1 MSSSLIG
8 LKQGQQLTMPMA
20 RDEESPD
27 LLSGKELKAI
37 DIRSHWKD
45 LLPIIYS
52 NENVQNIMEKS
63 YQDFQEGFKLKDFKH
78 RYALKGAW
86 SFQDIHQGI
95 YPYTLTT
102 TDWIWEFEEKEWYA
116 QANETDKEAKISI
129 INALEKC
136 TKIKGNIDILVT
148 NSPGPPPGLMMEL
161 SESQIKKG
169 VEANL
174 MSIIWL
180 CKKVLPKM
188 KKRRYGRIINLS
200 STVAKEVEQGMG
212 LSSFT
217 RAGALAFCKTIA
229 HENAQYGITVNS
241 ILTGGV
247 LSDRTKDLLTKEAER
262 SGISLEDMYANA
274 SQRIPAGYISTPE
287 EFAQMVLFLCS
298 ERASYVTGIS
308 IPLDGGF
315 MASI

>member
-1 MSSSLIG
+1 MSGPLIG
-8 LKQGQQLTMPMA
+8 IKQGQQLTMAMTG
-20 RDEESPD
+20 DKESLE
-27 LLSGKELKAI
+27 LLSGYELKAI

-136 TKIKGNIDILVT
+136 TEIKGNLDILHGLDQA
-148 NSPGPPPGLMMEL
+148 NQHLMQKYSPRPNQPETWRPQNA
-161 SESQIKKG
+161 SHWAVKW
-169 VEANL
+169 V
-174 MSIIWL
+174 
-180 CKKVLPKM
+180 KVLAEVH
-188 KKRRYGRIINLS
+188 YTSLSNDWRIIASNNHA
-200 STVAKEVEQGMG
+200 VA
-212 LSSFT
+212 
-217 RAGALAFCKTIA
+217 AGF
-229 HENAQYGITVNS
+229 
-241 ILTGGV
+241 
-247 LSDRTKDLLTKEAER
+247 TKENTVYLFD
-262 SGISLEDMYANA
+262 IMLL
-274 SQRIPAGYISTPE
+274 STDPQE
-287 EFAQMVLFLCS
+287 IYQTL
-298 ERASYVTGIS
+298 TQ
-308 IPLDGGF
+308 
-315 MASI
+315 